1 MCGYRHAIQAR
12 IFWLRTQRIKRQF
25 PFRLSFHEIFLTT
38 HLSSVYQ
45 KPLRACGWWSLNRE
59 KIAKSN
65 ADYWVFVLVGFE
77 RRSTDFVVI
86 RPAEL
91 LTRLDKIHKKCKVI
105 QTYIWVTEKDR
116 CWETRGLKSQDQ
128 LEVAQGNYSNIER
141 DLSAYLNNWEP
152 IQALNKMK

>member
-1 MCGYRHAIQAR
+1 MSA
-12 IFWLRTQRIKRQF
+12 
-25 PFRLSFHEIFLTT
+25 
-38 HLSSVYQ
+38 VYQ

-59 KIAKSN
+59 KIAKSKV
-65 ADYWVFVLVGFE
+65 DYWVFVLVGFE
-77 RRSTDFVVI
+77 RRSTDFVII